1 MIAMIKVKSD
11 LGGSKA
17 RYSKI
22 AILAAMISLCAIVAL
37 SIFYFWP
44 SALAMIL
51 CLIAAMVGLTCG
63 ITGFIFIKRSRRLL
77 KGLFFSTLGIIIP
90 VLLVIT
96 VLFVAFQLRGEI
108 SNFLCQERLYGL
120 WQCLISYSES
130 SNGKYPLADSWCDLL
145 EEKECPK
152 IYFTCPTEKDSLCS
166 YAMNPN
172 VSPNSPPD
180 IVLVFEST
188 SGWNQFGGSELI
200 DANNHVE
207 EGANVLFNGGYVEFV
222 IPKDFDKLKWQ
233 ENQK

>member
-1 MIAMIKVKSD
+1 MKVISD

-22 AILAAMISLCAIVAL
+22 AILASTMSLCAIVAL

-44 SALAMIL
+44 SALAIIL
-51 CLIAAMVGLTCG
+51 CLIVAMVGLICG

-77 KGLFFSTLGIIIP
+77 KGFFFSTLGIIIP

-130 SNGKYPLADSWCDLL
+130 NNSKYPPADSWCDLL
-145 EEKECPK
+145 VEQGHPK
-152 IYFTCPTEKDSLCS
+152 TYFTCPTEKDGPCS

-180 IVLVFEST
+180 IVLLFESIP
-188 SGWNQFGGSELI
+188 GWNQFGDSELI
-200 DANNHVE
+200 DADNHTNK
-207 EGANVLFNGGYVEFV
+207 GANVLFNGGYVEFV
-222 IPKDFDKLKWQ
+222 KPKDFDKLKWQ